1 MQRRTPS
8 QQNKGKFYLR
18 KKLATLNFLLFFL
31 MHFFLSLNHLKT
43 KKKEIKFEIACA
55 LLMD

>member
-18 KKLATLNFLLFFL
+18 KIGDFKFFFVAY
-31 MHFFLSLNHLKT
+31 FFV
-43 KKKEIKFEIACA
+43 F
-55 LLMD
+55 